1 MNILQ
6 YLVDLG
12 PSVMMP
18 IIFSVFAICLGVKLA
33 NAVKS
38 GLLIGIGFIGLNA
51 IITILTENL
60 GPAAEAMVK
69 NFGLNLN
76 VLDVGWPAASA
87 IAFG

>member
-60 GPAAEAMVK
+60 GHLV
-69 NFGLNLN
+69 
-76 VLDVGWPAASA
+76 
-87 IAFG
+87 